1 MSRARR
7 EPRPG
12 LADKLKAVEDAV
24 SAYRD
29 AEDALEAE
37 RERLYGA
44 LRQAHAA
51 GASFAL
57 LGEIAGLSRQRV
69 AQIMEGA

>member
-1 MSRARR
+1 VARARR

-12 LADKLKAVEDAV
+12 FADKLKAVEDAV
-24 SAYRD
+24 SAYRE
-29 AEDALEAE
+29 AEDLLEAE
-37 RERLYGA
+37 RERLYEA
-44 LRQAHAA
+44 LRKAHAA

-69 AQIMEGA
+69 AQIMEGE